1 MTNEYSKY
9 EYTIKHGISGSG
21 EDAKYEYTVKFKG
34 QYFYTLINGGELSFR
49 LPSECEILD
58 PEEFLYCDYVAIQL
72 MPENNSS
79 DTAYA
84 IISMRHLHAFIDGF
98 LRIIL
103 DDDLEFIV
111 RWFIEDGRDRLS
123 YQSAEEILI
132 ECIDPDKCEEE
143 NVSNKKLKM
152 LEQLKSEL
160 SNYTRNFKKA
170 LLKEWPYSYESDLE
184 NICSVIKEIME
195 DYIQYDE
202 LDKHPKY
209 KIPTFKYDG
218 RMHTSLDNSDC
229 ICWDD

>member
-9 EYTIKHGISGSG
+9 EYTIKHGVKISG
-21 EDAKYEYTVKFKG
+21 EDEIFEYKVKFKG

-49 LPSECEILD
+49 IPSECEVLD
-58 PEEFLYCDYVAIQL
+58 PEEFLYCEYVAIQV
-72 MPENNSS
+72 MPEENSY

-84 IISMRHLHAFIDGF
+84 IISMEHLQAFIDGF

-103 DDDLEFIV
+103 DVDLDGIV
-111 RWFIEDGRDRLS
+111 RWFIEDGRDRLN

-132 ECIDPDKCEEE
+132 ECIKCEEE

-160 SNYTRNFKKA
+160 SDYTRNFEKA

-218 RMHTSLDNSDC
+218 RMSTSIDNSDC
-229 ICWDD
+229 MCWHY

>member
-1 MTNEYSKY
+1 MNNEYSKY

-34 QYFYTLINGGELSFR
+34 QYFYTLINGGELSF
-49 LPSECEILD
+49 LIPSECIVYHET
-58 PEEFLYCDYVAIQL
+58 FLYCDHVAIQL
-72 MPENNSS
+72 MPEEDSY

-84 IISMRHLHAFIDGF
+84 IISMSHLHAFIDGF

-103 DDDLEFIV
+103 DDDLEGIV
-111 RWFIEDGRDRLS
+111 RWFIDDGHDRLN
-123 YQSAEEILI
+123 YESAEEILI

-143 NVSNKKLKM
+143 NVFNR
-152 LEQLKSEL
+152 LEALKSEL
-160 SNYTRNFKKA
+160 SDYTSKFKKA

-184 NICSVIKEIME
+184 NICSTIKEIME

-209 KIPTFKYDG
+209 KIPTFKYFG
-218 RMHTSLDNSDC
+218 RLHTSIDNSEC
-229 ICWDD
+229 ICWYDD

>member
-1 MTNEYSKY
+1 MSLKMTNEYSKY

-34 QYFYTLINGGELSFR
+34 QYFYILINGGELSFR

-58 PEEFLYCDYVAIQL
+58 PEEFLYCEYVAIQV
-72 MPENNSS
+72 MPEENSY

-84 IISMRHLHAFIDGF
+84 IISMEHLQAFIDGF

-103 DDDLEFIV
+103 DVDLDGIV
-111 RWFIEDGRDRLS
+111 RWFIDDGKNRLN

-132 ECIDPDKCEEE
+132 ECLDTDKCEEE
-143 NVSNKKLKM
+143 NVSNL
-152 LEQLKSEL
+152 LEALKSEL
-160 SNYTRNFKKA
+160 SAYTRNFKEA
-170 LLKEWPYSYESDLE
+170 LTKRSVFIDSDLE
-184 NICSVIKEIME
+184 NICRVIKEIME

-218 RMHTSLDNSDC
+218 RMHTSIDNSDC
-229 ICWDD
+229 MCWHY